1 MYVKSTVIEKDGE
14 TEKRDRPI
22 FHPLVHFP
30 RDNNGVG
37 GRTMPG
43 TPRRLLHECQETVSE
58 TQSAA
63 FLVILAGVRSE
74 AENPAPEAVLTLE

>member
-1 MYVKSTVIEKDGE
+1 
-14 TEKRDRPI
+14 
-22 FHPLVHFP
+22 
-30 RDNNGVG
+30 
-37 GRTMPG
+37 MPG
-43 TPRRLLHECQETVSE
+43 TPHRLLHECQETVSE